1 MQKNEELIKYVKNC
15 YKKGK
20 VVPAPDGEGT
30 IFIDSG
36 RQLALALGRNSHIIR
51 GIEESGKA
59 TAQVLIDLA
68 DLMGDDVIK
77 VLILGK
83 VLRPEHDKENLTEME
98 NDLLTNFRKLSSVT
112 DSRTVLRVIQGL
124 LDSDDDPVEAPL
136 LPRKAPSESG
146 K

>member
-83 VLRPEHDKENLTEME
+83 VLRPEHDKGNLTEME
-98 NDLLTNFRKLSSVT
+98 NDLLTNFRKLSVT
-112 DSRTVLRVIQGL
+112 DSRTVLRVLQGL
-124 LDSDDDPVEAPL
+124 LDSDDNPVQAPL
-136 LPRKAPSESG
+136 LPRKAPSGSG